1 MKSNPTRRRWR
12 NIVGLAV
19 VVLAL
24 WVASVSAQMV
34 AQTYRLHID
43 GLACPFC
50 AYGIEKQLSR
60 IDGVETIDI
69 DIGAG
74 AITLTVTDG
83 TTLDESTARRAV
95 EAAGFS
101 LRDFERIQQAP

>member
-1 MKSNPTRRRWR
+1 MKTNLIRRRSR
-12 NIVGLAV
+12 TIVGLAV

-24 WVASVSAQMV
+24 WVASASAQM
-34 AQTYRLHID
+34 ATQTYRLHVD

-74 AITLTVTDG
+74 AITLGVADG
-83 TTLDESTARRAV
+83 KTLDEPAARRAV

>member
-1 MKSNPTRRRWR
+1 MNSNPTRRRSHKF
-12 NIVGLAV
+12 VDLAV

-24 WVASVSAQMV
+24 WVASASAQM
-34 AQTYRLHID
+34 ATQTYRLHVD

-74 AITLTVTDG
+74 AITLTATDG
-83 TTLDESTARRAV
+83 ETLDESTARRAV

>member
-1 MKSNPTRRRWR
+1 MKTNLTRRRSR
-12 NIVGLAV
+12 IFVGLAV
-19 VVLAL
+19 VGLAL
-24 WVASVSAQMV
+24 WVASASAQM
-34 AQTYRLHID
+34 ATQTYRLHVD

-74 AITLTVTDG
+74 AITLAVTDG
-83 TTLDESTARRAV
+83 KTLDESTARRAV

>member
-1 MKSNPTRRRWR
+1 MKSNPTRRRSR
-12 NIVGLAV
+12 IFVGLAV
-19 VVLAL
+19 VVLAF
-24 WVASVSAQMV
+24 WVASASAQM
-34 AQTYRLHID
+34 ATQTYRLHVD

-74 AITLTVTDG
+74 AITLAVTDG
-83 TTLDESTARRAV
+83 KTLDESTARRAV

-101 LRDFERIQQAP
+101 LRDFEHIQQAP

>member
-1 MKSNPTRRRWR
+1 MKTNLIRRRSR
-12 NIVGLAV
+12 IFVDLAVVGLA
-19 VVLAL
+19 L
-24 WVASVSAQMV
+24 WIASASAQM
-34 AQTYRLHID
+34 ATQTYRLHVD

-74 AITLTVTDG
+74 AITLGVADG
-83 TTLDESTARRAV
+83 KTLDEPAARRAV

>member
-1 MKSNPTRRRWR
+1 MKANLAGRRLPKL
-12 NIVGLAV
+12 VDLAV

-24 WVASVSAQMV
+24 WVASASAQM
-34 AQTYRLHID
+34 ATQTYRLHAD

-83 TTLDESTARRAV
+83 KTLDESTARRAV

-101 LRDFERIQQAP
+101 LRDFEHIRQAP

>member
-1 MKSNPTRRRWR
+1 MKFNPTLRGWR
-12 NIVGLAV
+12 KIVDLAV

-24 WVASVSAQMV
+24 WVASASAQM
-34 AQTYRLHID
+34 ATQTYRLHVD

-74 AITLTVTDG
+74 SITLTATDG
-83 TTLDESTARRAV
+83 KTLDESTARRAV

>member
-1 MKSNPTRRRWR
+1 MKSNLTRRRSR
-12 NIVGLAV
+12 IFVGLAV
-19 VVLAL
+19 VVLAF
-24 WVASVSAQMV
+24 WVASASAQMA
-34 AQTYRLHID
+34 AQTYRLHVD

-69 DIGAG
+69 DIGVG
-74 AITLTVTDG
+74 AITLTATDG
-83 TTLDESTARRAV
+83 KTLDESTARRAV

>member
-1 MKSNPTRRRWR
+1 MNSNLTQRRSR
-12 NIVGLAV
+12 IFFDLAV
-19 VVLAL
+19 VVLSL
-24 WVASVSAQMV
+24 WVASASAQM
-34 AQTYRLHID
+34 ATQTYRLHVD

-50 AYGIEKQLSR
+50 AYGIEKQLGR

-83 TTLDESTARRAV
+83 KTLDESTARRAV

-101 LRDFERIQQAP
+101 LRDFERTQQAP

>member
-1 MKSNPTRRRWR
+1 MKSNLTRPRSRT
-12 NIVGLAV
+12 IVGLAV

-24 WVASVSAQMV
+24 WVASASAQM
-34 AQTYRLHID
+34 ATQTYRLHVD

-74 AITLTVTDG
+74 AITLTVSDG
-83 TTLDESTARRAV
+83 KTLDESTARRAV

-101 LRDFERIQQAP
+101 LRDFERIRQAP